1 MHIETLEDKIV
12 EAQAVVNLI
21 TTTSKPYEGA
31 GPGGYARY
39 HPGEACDESDSDPG
53 HTSFSDARQ
62 VIDCYATILCP
73 SVATTSFSDSH
84 RVVMNSHQ

>member
-31 GPGGYARY
+31 GPGGYACY
-39 HPGEACDESDSDPG
+39 GPGEACKGVGVGSRAFRTVTV

-62 VIDCYATILCP
+62 VISCMQQYYALL
-73 SVATTSFSDSH
+73 
-84 RVVMNSHQ
+84 